1 MSISLIKKNYE
12 NEIKKLVKYL
22 DPIWNVE
29 TVCQKLNFL
38 ENNIFKTTPFFN
50 SNQLKVLFK
59 LMLINSD
66 FKDRIT
72 SEILNIILSK
82 EVLEWKFLDDLIKF
96 YTLVLTY
103 DDVWQEDKISQ
114 FAIENNI
121 IDIEQFFTDYLIK
134 NNLKSIDYQK
144 KYIKQNLNDLKKQK
158 QFLKELENIDSDY
171 INIDLNTLTIISK
184 VNASDINFM
193 YKDYV
198 IKGFIDT
205 LKD

>member
-22 DPIWNVE
+22 DLIWNVE
-29 TVCQKLNFL
+29 TVCQKLKFL
-38 ENNIFKTTPFFN
+38 ENNMFKATPFFN
-50 SNQLKVLFK
+50 PNQLKILFK
-59 LMLINSD
+59 LMLINND
-66 FKDRIT
+66 FKDKIT

-82 EVLEWKFLDDLIKF
+82 EVLEWKFLDDLIRF
-96 YTLVLTY
+96 YTLILTY

-121 IDIEQFFTDYLIK
+121 IDIEQFFKNYLIK
-134 NNLKSIDYQK
+134 NNLKSIDYQQ

-171 INIDLNTLTIISK
+171 INIDFNTLTIISK

-193 YKDYV
+193 YKNYV
-198 IKGFIDT
+198 IKEFIDI
-205 LKD
+205 LKN

>member
-22 DPIWNVE
+22 DPSWNVE
-29 TVCQKLNFL
+29 KVCQRLKFL
-38 ENNIFKTTPFFN
+38 ESNMFKATPFFN
-50 SNQLKVLFK
+50 SNQLKILFK
-59 LMLINSD
+59 LMLINND
-66 FKDRIT
+66 FKDKIT

-82 EVLEWKFLDDLIKF
+82 EVLEWKFLDDLIRF
-96 YTLVLTY
+96 YTLILTY

-114 FAIENNI
+114 FATENNI
-121 IDIEQFFTDYLIK
+121 IDIEQFFKNYLIK
-134 NNLKSIDYQK
+134 NNLKSIDYQQ

-171 INIDLNTLTIISK
+171 INIDFNTLTIISK

-198 IKGFIDT
+198 IKEFIDI
-205 LKD
+205 LKN

>member
-22 DPIWNVE
+22 DLIWNVE
-29 TVCQKLNFL
+29 TVCQKLKFL
-38 ENNIFKTTPFFN
+38 ENNMFKATPFFN
-50 SNQLKVLFK
+50 PNQLKILFK
-59 LMLINSD
+59 LMLINND
-66 FKDRIT
+66 FKDKIT

-82 EVLEWKFLDDLIKF
+82 EVLEWKFLDDLIRF
-96 YTLVLTY
+96 YTLILTY

-121 IDIEQFFTDYLIK
+121 IDIEQFFKNYLIK
-134 NNLKSIDYQK
+134 NNLKSIDYQQ

-171 INIDLNTLTIISK
+171 IKIDFNTLTIISK

-198 IKGFIDT
+198 IKEFIDI
-205 LKD
+205 LKN

>member
-1 MSISLIKKNYE
+1 MSISFIKKNYE

-22 DPIWNVE
+22 EPSWNVE
-29 TVCQKLNFL
+29 TVCQRLKFL
-38 ENNIFKTTPFFN
+38 ENNMFKATQFFN
-50 SNQLKVLFK
+50 PNQLKILFK
-59 LMLINSD
+59 LMLINND

-82 EVLEWKFLDDLIKF
+82 EVLEWKFLDDLIRF
-96 YTLVLTY
+96 YTLILTY

-121 IDIEQFFTDYLIK
+121 IDIEQFFKNYLIK
-134 NNLKSIDYQK
+134 NNLKSIDYQQ
-144 KYIKQNLNDLKKQK
+144 KYIKQNLNDFKKQK

-171 INIDLNTLTIISK
+171 INIDFNTLTIISK
-184 VNASDINFM
+184 VNVSDINFM

-198 IKGFIDT
+198 IKEFIDI
-205 LKD
+205 LKN